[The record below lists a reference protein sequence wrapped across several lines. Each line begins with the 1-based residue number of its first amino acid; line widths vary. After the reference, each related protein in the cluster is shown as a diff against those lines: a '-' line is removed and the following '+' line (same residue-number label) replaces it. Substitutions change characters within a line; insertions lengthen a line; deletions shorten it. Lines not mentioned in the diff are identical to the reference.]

1 MPLVATSQ
9 PGTMNEIAAIL
20 EKQGT
25 DRDACVKVL
34 QEIQGV
40 YGYLPAEALRYV
52 AGHSQITSRQ
62 IHGVA
67 TFYDRFRFT
76 PVGKH
81 IIRTCDGTAC
91 HVNGARNVGRAV
103 EEALKIKQQE
113 TTADGLFT
121 LESVACL
128 GCCSLAPVMM
138 IDETVYGRLQPRDMK
153 KIIRKHAKAEL
164 TKTQGNPV

>member
-1 MPLVATSQ
+1 MK
-9 PGTMNEIAAIL
+9 EIDTIL
-20 EKQGT
+20 NNQGT
-25 DRDACVKVL
+25 NRDACVKVL
-34 QEIQGV
+34 QDIQGV
-40 YGYLPAEALRYV
+40 FGYLPAAALQYV
-52 AGHSQITSRQ
+52 TEHSQISKRQ

-91 HVNGARNVGRAV
+91 HVNGAKNVGRAV
-103 EEALKIKQQE
+103 EAALNIKQQE
-113 TTADGLFT
+113 TTADGQFT

-138 IDETVYGRLQPRDMK
+138 IDETVYGRLQPREMK
-153 KIIRKHAKAEL
+153 KIIRQHAKAGL
-164 TKTQGNPV
+164 TKNTGNPA